1 MITIWE
7 KLIALAVVVVIY
19 MVEIV
24 VIVMCVVAGIA
35 LGCSLFGFD
44 VFGFLSSLI

>member
-7 KLIALAVVVVIY
+7 KLIALTLAVVIY
-19 MVEIV
+19 MVAIV

-35 LGCSLFGFD
+35 LGSSLFGFD

>member
-1 MITIWE
+1 MTTIWGE
-7 KLIALAVVVVIY
+7 LIALAVAVVIY
-19 MVEIV
+19 MVAIV

>member
-1 MITIWE
+1 MITIWGE
-7 KLIALAVVVVIY
+7 LLALVMAVVIY
-19 MVEIV
+19 MVAIV

-44 VFGFLSSLI
+44 VFGFLSSLV